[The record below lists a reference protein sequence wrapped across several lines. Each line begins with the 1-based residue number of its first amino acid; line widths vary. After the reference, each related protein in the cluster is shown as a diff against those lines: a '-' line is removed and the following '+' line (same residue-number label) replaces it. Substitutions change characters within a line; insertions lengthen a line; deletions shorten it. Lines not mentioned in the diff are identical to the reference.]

1 MKKALALIFAL
12 TMALGLAACGSTTT
26 TDDAATTDDTTAT
39 GETVTLRVGASA
51 TPHAEILEQVKPILA
66 EQGIDLEIVVYN
78 DYVQPNNAVEEGED
92 DANYFQHTPYM
103 EAFNEEHGTHL
114 VAVAE
119 VHYEPMGIYPGT
131 CSSLDELS
139 DGATIAVPNDT
150 TNEGRALLLLEAN
163 GLITLSD
170 DAGLECTPND
180 IVENPHNLT
189 FLELEAAMLPQSIS
203 EVDLAVINSNYALE
217 GGFNPVED
225 ALVLETA
232 DTTPYPNVLAV
243 KEGNE
248 DNAAIQALVEALHSD
263 TVRDYI
269 NDTYGGAVVP
279 LF

>member
-1 MKKALALIFAL
+1 
-12 TMALGLAACGSTTT
+12 
-26 TDDAATTDDTTAT
+26 
-39 GETVTLRVGASA
+39 
-51 TPHAEILEQVKPILA
+51 
-66 EQGIDLEIVVYN
+66 
-78 DYVQPNNAVEEGED
+78 
-92 DANYFQHTPYM
+92 
-103 EAFNEEHGTHL
+103 
-114 VAVAE
+114 
-119 VHYEPMGIYPGT
+119 MGIYPGT
-131 CSSLDELS
+131 CASLDELA

-150 TNEGRALLLLEAN
+150 TNEGRALLLLQEN
-163 GLITLSD
+163 GLITLKD

-180 IVENPHNLT
+180 IVDNPYNLS
-189 FLELEAAMLPQSIS
+189 FVELEAAMLPQSIS